1 MAERGHMSKLV
12 TLNHHNLYRSI
23 TIRIYI
29 IRVKLN
35 SHFDFEQLVP

>member
-1 MAERGHMSKLV
+1 MAERDHMSKLV

-23 TIRIYI
+23 TLRTYI

-35 SHFDFEQLVP
+35 SDFSFKQLVS